1 MNKDRI
7 ISVALVL
14 IIIFKVVDLYIDFSN
29 GVHTKHILQEVL
41 LIAISLALFIYLML
55 DMAKR
60 SINTSRLIAQL
71 NQSKSYTEALNK
83 QVLDTKQKFFDAIH
97 AQFNDWKLTPSEKE
111 VALLLVKGLSTS
123 EIAAV
128 SKKSEKT
135 IGNQASA
142 VYKKAHVSGRH
153 ELAALF
159 FETLI

>member
-1 MNKDRI
+1 
-7 ISVALVL
+7 
-14 IIIFKVVDLYIDFSN
+14 
-29 GVHTKHILQEVL
+29 
-41 LIAISLALFIYLML
+41 ML
-55 DMAKR
+55 DIAKR

-97 AQFNDWKLTPSEKE
+97 AQFNDWKLTPSKKE

-142 VYKKAHVSGRH
+142 VYKKANVSGRH